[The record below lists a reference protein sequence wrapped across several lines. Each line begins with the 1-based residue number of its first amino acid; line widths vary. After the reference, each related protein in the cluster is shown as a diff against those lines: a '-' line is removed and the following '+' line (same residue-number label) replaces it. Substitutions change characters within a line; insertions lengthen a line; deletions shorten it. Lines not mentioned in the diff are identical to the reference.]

1 MNGFSHFIIN
11 YFAIVII
18 TYFSNEVIHSIE
30 DRMNLQELKDYR
42 YENYKGN
49 VKKVNEKTPRSF
61 CIFNRINGVLTSKLD
76 GSTSVLL
83 SFNYLVVKSKYGWG
97 ILGSNQ

>member
-11 YFAIVII
+11 YFEIVII

-42 YENYKGN
+42 Y
-49 VKKVNEKTPRSF
+49 KKEES
-61 CIFNRINGVLTSKLD
+61 
-76 GSTSVLL
+76 
-83 SFNYLVVKSKYGWG
+83 
-97 ILGSNQ
+97 